1 VDKWEEWMSD
11 LNLDL
16 CYITATEAIAAFK
29 RRALSPVELLK
40 AIIAR
45 CEELQPKVNALTYT
59 FFDRALEQ
67 ARAAEAAYARR
78 GAELRPL
85 EGVTVAIKDFHPV
98 KGEITTFGSKIYRD
112 YRPDHTA
119 PTVQRLLDAGAIM
132 HCRTTTPE
140 FAHTGMTVSP
150 LWGVTRNPWNLEYTP
165 GGSSG
170 GAGAALAGGMTTLAD
185 GTDGG
190 GSIRIPAS
198 LAGAVGYKPPF
209 GRNPLDLDHPL
220 ETILHYGP
228 MTRSVSDAALM
239 QNVMSG
245 PHLDDICSLRGNVVL
260 PEATEDIKGWKVAY
274 SMDLGFYSVDSEVRR
289 NTLSALEIFKTLGA
303 TVEEVSP
310 GWNWGVN
317 NAWMTYWT
325 VMFAGLLGDKLPR
338 WRYEMTEGLVGM
350 IESGAAL
357 SADRFYQINAVRG
370 EMYKTLG
377 PILENY
383 QVFICPTTAL
393 PAVKHDH
400 DASDRNFTIDGV
412 KVPASLGWYMTMP
425 FNLVSQCPVIAV
437 PTGFAAS
444 GIPTGMQ
451 IVGKTFDDL
460 SVFRAAAAYEKARP
474 WRGRRPE
481 I

>member
-1 VDKWEEWMSD
+1 MSEP
-11 LNLDL
+11 NLDL
-16 CYITATEAIAAFK
+16 CYMTATEAIAAFK
-29 RRALSPVELLK
+29 SRTLSPVDLAK

-45 CEELQPKVNALTYT
+45 CEQLQPKVNALTYT
-59 FFDRALEQ
+59 YFDRALEQ
-67 ARAAEAAYARR
+67 AKAAEARYVR
-78 GAELRPL
+78 GGQPRPL

-112 YRPDHTA
+112 YRPNYSA
-119 PTVQRLLDAGAIM
+119 PTVQRLIEAGAIV

-140 FAHTGMTVSP
+140 FAHTGVTTSP
-150 LWGVTRNPWNLEYTP
+150 LWGITRNPWNLEYTP

-198 LAGAVGYKPPF
+198 ACGVVGYKPPF
-209 GRNPLDLDHPL
+209 GRNPLDREHPL

-228 MTRSVSDAALM
+228 MTRSVADAALM

-245 PHLDDICSLRGNVVL
+245 PHLGDICTVREKVVL
-260 PEATEDIKGWKVAY
+260 PEVFEDIKGWKIAY
-274 SMDLGFYSVDSEVRR
+274 SMDLGFYSVDPEVRR
-289 NTLSALEIFKTLGA
+289 NTLAALEVFKSLGCA
-303 TVEEVSP
+303 VEEVDL
-310 GWNWGVN
+310 GWDWGVDD
-317 NAWMTYWT
+317 AWSAYWC
-325 VMFAGLLGDKLPR
+325 VLFAGLVGDQLPR
-338 WRYEMTEGLVGM
+338 WREEMTQGLVRM
-350 IESGAAL
+350 IENSAAL
-357 SADRFYQINAVRG
+357 SADRFYRLNLVRG

-383 QVFICPTTAL
+383 QALICPTLAL

-400 DASDRNFTIDGV
+400 DPTDSNFTIDGT
-412 KVPASLGWYMTMP
+412 KVPASIGWYMTMP
-425 FNLVSQCPVIAV
+425 FNLVGQCPVMAI

-451 IVGKTFDDL
+451 IVAKTFDDL
-460 SVFRAAAAYEKARP
+460 SVFRAAAAYEKAQP
-474 WRGRRPE
+474 WRGKRPA

>member
-1 VDKWEEWMSD
+1 MSD

-16 CYITATEAIAAFK
+16 CYMTATEAIAAFK
-29 RRALSPVELLK
+29 TRALSPVELLK

-45 CEELQPKVNALTYT
+45 CEQLEPKVNALTYT
-59 FFDRALEQ
+59 YFDRALEQ
-67 ARAAEAAYARR
+67 AKAAESQYARR
-78 GAELRPL
+78 GGEPRPL
-85 EGVTVAIKDFHPV
+85 EGVPVAIKDFHPV

-140 FAHTGMTVSP
+140 FAHAGMTASP
-150 LWGVTRNPWNLEYTP
+150 LWDITRNPWNLEYTP

-239 QNVMSG
+239 QNIMTG
-245 PHLDDICSLRGNVVL
+245 PHLDDICSLREKVVL
-260 PEATEDIKGWKVAY
+260 PEAPEDIRGWKVAY
-274 SMDLGFYSVDSEVRR
+274 SMDLGFYSVDPEVRR
-289 NTLSALEIFKTLGA
+289 NTLSALEAFKSLGC
-303 TVEEVSP
+303 TVEEVNL

-325 VMFAGLLGDKLPR
+325 VLFAGLLGDKLPR
-338 WRYEMTEGLVGM
+338 WRYEMTEGLVRM

-357 SADRFYQINAVRG
+357 SADRFYRINAVRG

-377 PILENY
+377 PILEDY
-383 QVFICPTTAL
+383 QVLICPTTAL

-400 DASDRNFTIDGV
+400 DTNDANFTIDGA
-412 KVPASLGWYMTMP
+412 KVPASIGWYMTMP

-474 WRGRRPE
+474 WRGRRPQ

>member
-1 VDKWEEWMSD
+1 MSD

-16 CYITATEAIAAFK
+16 CYMTATEAVAAFK
-29 RRALSPVELLK
+29 AHTLSPVELLK

-45 CEELQPKVNALTYT
+45 CQQLEPKVNALTYT
-59 FFDRALEQ
+59 YFDRALEQ
-67 ARAAEAAYARR
+67 AKAAESEYTRR
-78 GAELRPL
+78 GGQPRPL

-140 FAHTGMTVSP
+140 FAHTGMTASP
-150 LWGVTRNPWNLEYTP
+150 LWGITRNPWNLEYTP

-170 GAGAALAGGMTTLAD
+170 GAGAAVAGGMTTLAD

-198 LAGAVGYKPPF
+198 LTGNVGYKPPF

-228 MTRSVSDAALM
+228 ITHSVSDAALM
-239 QNVMSG
+239 QNIMSG
-245 PHLDDICSLRGNVVL
+245 PHLDDICTVREKVVL
-260 PEATEDIKGWKVAY
+260 PEAPEGIKGWRVAY
-274 SMDLGFYSVDSEVRR
+274 SMDLGFYSVDPEVRR
-289 NTLSALEIFKTLGA
+289 NTLSALDVFKGLGC
-303 TVEEVSP
+303 TVEEVSL

-325 VMFAGLLGDKLPR
+325 VLFAGLLGDKLPR
-338 WRYEMTEGLVGM
+338 WRYEMTDGLVRM

-357 SADRFYQINAVRG
+357 SADRFYRINAVRG

-377 PILENY
+377 PILENHD
-383 QVFICPTTAL
+383 VLICPTTAL
-393 PAVKHDH
+393 PSVKHDY
-400 DASDRNFTIDGV
+400 DPTNPNFTIDGER
-412 KVPASLGWYMTMP
+412 VPASIGWYMTMP

-460 SVFRAAAAYEKARP
+460 SVFRAASAYEKAYN
-474 WRGRRPE
+474 WRGKRPD

>member
-1 VDKWEEWMSD
+1 MSD

-16 CYITATEAIAAFK
+16 CYMTATEAIAAFK
-29 RRALSPVELLK
+29 TRALSPVELLK

-45 CEELQPKVNALTYT
+45 CEQLEPKVNALTYT
-59 FFDRALEQ
+59 YFDRALEQ
-67 ARAAEAAYARR
+67 AKAAESQYARR
-78 GAELRPL
+78 GGEPRPL
-85 EGVTVAIKDFHPV
+85 EGVPVAIKDFHPV

-140 FAHTGMTVSP
+140 FAHAGMTASP
-150 LWGVTRNPWNLEYTP
+150 LWGITRNPWNLEYTP

-239 QNVMSG
+239 QNIMTG
-245 PHLDDICSLRGNVVL
+245 PHLDDICSLREKVFL
-260 PEATEDIKGWKVAY
+260 PEAPEDIRGWKVAY
-274 SMDLGFYSVDSEVRR
+274 SMDLGFYSVDPEVRR
-289 NTLSALEIFKTLGA
+289 NTLSALEAFKSLGC
-303 TVEEVSP
+303 TVEEVNL

-325 VMFAGLLGDKLPR
+325 VLFAGLLGDKLPR
-338 WRYEMTEGLVGM
+338 WRYEMTEGLVRM

-357 SADRFYQINAVRG
+357 SADRFYRINPVRG

-377 PILENY
+377 PILEDY
-383 QVFICPTTAL
+383 QVLICPTTAL

-400 DASDRNFTIDGV
+400 DASDMSFTIDGA
-412 KVPASLGWYMTMP
+412 KVPASIGWYMTMP

-460 SVFRAAAAYEKARP
+460 SVFRAAGAYEKARP
-474 WRGRRPE
+474 WRGRRPQ

>member
-1 VDKWEEWMSD
+1 MSD

-16 CYITATEAIAAFK
+16 CYMTATEAVAAFK
-29 RRALSPVELLK
+29 TRALSPVELLK

-45 CEELQPKVNALTYT
+45 CEQLEPKVNALTYT
-59 FFDRALEQ
+59 YFDRALEQ
-67 ARAAEAAYARR
+67 ARAAEAQYARR
-78 GAELRPL
+78 GGQPRPL

-98 KGEITTFGSKIYRD
+98 KDEITTFGSKIYRD

-140 FAHTGMTVSP
+140 FAHTGVTASP
-150 LWGVTRNPWNLEYTP
+150 LWGITRNPWNLEYTP

-170 GAGAALAGGMTTLAD
+170 GAGAVLAGGMTTLAD

-198 LAGAVGYKPPF
+198 ATGTVGYKPPF

-239 QNVMSG
+239 QNIMSG
-245 PHLDDICSLRGNVVL
+245 PHLDDICSVREKIVL
-260 PEATEDIKGWKVAY
+260 PEVPEDIKGWRVAY
-274 SMDLGFYSVDSEVRR
+274 SMDLGFYSVDPEVRR
-289 NTLSALEIFKTLGA
+289 NTLSALDVFKSLGC
-303 TVEEVSP
+303 TVEEISL

-317 NAWMTYWT
+317 NAWVTYWT
-325 VMFAGLLGDKLPR
+325 VLFAGLLGDKLPR

-350 IESGAAL
+350 IESGSAL
-357 SADRFYQINAVRG
+357 SADRFYQINLVRG

-377 PILENY
+377 PILEDY
-383 QVFICPTTAL
+383 QVLICPTLAL

-400 DASDRNFTIDGV
+400 NAADANFTIDGA
-412 KVPASLGWYMTMP
+412 KVPASIGWYMTMP

-437 PTGFAAS
+437 PTGFATS

-460 SVFRAAAAYEKARP
+460 SVFRAASAYEKAHP
-474 WRGRRPE
+474 WRGKRPE

>member
-1 VDKWEEWMSD
+1 MSD

-16 CYITATEAIAAFK
+16 CYMTATEAVAAFK
-29 RRALSPVELLK
+29 AHTLSPVELLK

-45 CEELQPKVNALTYT
+45 CQQLEPKVNALTYT
-59 FFDRALEQ
+59 YFDRALEQ
-67 ARAAEAAYARR
+67 AKAAESEYTRR
-78 GAELRPL
+78 GGQPRPL

-140 FAHTGMTVSP
+140 FAHTGMTASP
-150 LWGVTRNPWNLEYTP
+150 LWGITRNPWNLEYTP

-170 GAGAALAGGMTTLAD
+170 GAGAAVAGGMTTLAD

-198 LAGAVGYKPPF
+198 LTGNVGYKPPF

-228 MTRSVSDAALM
+228 ITRSVSDAALM
-239 QNVMSG
+239 QNIMSG
-245 PHLDDICSLRGNVVL
+245 PHLDDICTVREKVVL
-260 PEATEDIKGWKVAY
+260 PEAPEDIKGWRVAY
-274 SMDLGFYSVDSEVRR
+274 SMDLGFYSVDPEVRR
-289 NTLSALEIFKTLGA
+289 NTLSALDVFKSLGC
-303 TVEEVSP
+303 TVEEVSL

-325 VMFAGLLGDKLPR
+325 VLFAGLLGDKLPR
-338 WRYEMTEGLVGM
+338 WRYEMTDGLVRM

-357 SADRFYQINAVRG
+357 SADRFYRINLVRG

-377 PILENY
+377 PILENHD
-383 QVFICPTTAL
+383 VLICPTTAL
-393 PAVKHDH
+393 PSVKHDY
-400 DASDRNFTIDGV
+400 DPTNPNFTIDGER
-412 KVPASLGWYMTMP
+412 VPASIGWYMTMP

-460 SVFRAAAAYEKARP
+460 SVFRAASAYEKAYN
-474 WRGRRPE
+474 WRGKRPD

>member
-1 VDKWEEWMSD
+1 MSD

-16 CYITATEAIAAFK
+16 CYMTATEAIAAFK

-45 CEELQPKVNALTYT
+45 CEQLQPKVNALTYT
-59 FFDRALEQ
+59 YFDRALEQ
-67 ARAAEAAYARR
+67 AKAAEAAYARR
-78 GAELRPL
+78 GTEPRPL

-112 YRPDHTA
+112 HRPDHTA

-140 FAHTGMTVSP
+140 FAHMGMTASP
-150 LWGVTRNPWNLEYTP
+150 LWGITRNPWNLEYTP

-245 PHLDDICSLRGNVVL
+245 PHLDDICSLREKVVL
-260 PEATEDIKGWKVAY
+260 SDLPEDIRGWKIAF
-274 SMDLGFYSVDSEVRR
+274 SMDLGFYSVDPEVRR
-289 NTLSALEIFKTLGA
+289 NTLSALEVFKALGCK
-303 TVEEVSP
+303 VEEVNP
-310 GWNWGVN
+310 AWNWGVN
-317 NAWMTYWT
+317 NGWMTYWT
-325 VMFAGLLGDKLPR
+325 VLFAGLLGDKLPR

-350 IESGAAL
+350 IESGAGL
-357 SADRFYQINAVRG
+357 SADRFYRINAVRG

-377 PILENY
+377 PILNDY
-383 QVFICPTTAL
+383 QVLICPTTAL

-460 SVFRAAAAYEKARP
+460 SVFRAAAAYEKERP
-474 WRGRRPE
+474 WRTTRPR

>member
-1 VDKWEEWMSD
+1 MSD

-16 CYITATEAIAAFK
+16 CYMTATEAIAAFK
-29 RRALSPVELLK
+29 TRELSPVELLK

-45 CEELQPKVNALTYT
+45 CEALGPKVNAFTYT
-59 FFDRALEQ
+59 YFDRALEQ
-67 ARAAEAAYARR
+67 AKAAEARYARR
-78 GAELRPL
+78 NGQPRPL

-112 YRPDHTA
+112 YRPHYTA

-140 FAHTGMTVSP
+140 FAHTGVTASP
-150 LWGVTRNPWNLEYTP
+150 LWGITRNPWNLEYTP

-170 GAGAALAGGMTTLAD
+170 GAGAALAAGMTTLAD

-198 LAGAVGYKPPF
+198 VNGIVGYKPPF

-228 MTRSVSDAALM
+228 MTRGVADAALM
-239 QNVMSG
+239 QNIMSG
-245 PHLDDICSLRGNVVL
+245 PHLDDICTVREKVEL
-260 PEATEDIKGWKVAY
+260 PEIADDIKGWRVAC
-274 SMDLGFYSVDSEVRR
+274 SMDLGFYSVDPEVRR
-289 NTLSALEIFKTLGA
+289 NTLAALEVFKGLGC
-303 TVEEVSP
+303 TVEEVDVR
-310 GWNWGVN
+310 WNWGVN

-325 VMFAGLLGDKLPR
+325 VLFAGLLGDKLPR
-338 WRYEMTEGLVGM
+338 WRYEMTDGLVRM
-350 IESGAAL
+350 IESGLAL
-357 SADRFYQINAVRG
+357 SADRFYRINQVRG

-377 PILENY
+377 PILENHD
-383 QVFICPTTAL
+383 VLICPTTAL
-393 PAVKHDH
+393 PSVKHDH
-400 DASDRNFTIDGV
+400 DPSNPNFTIDGER
-412 KVPASLGWYMTMP
+412 VPASIGWYMTMP

-451 IVGKTFDDL
+451 IVGRTFDDL
-460 SVFRAAAAYEKARP
+460 RVFRAAFAYEKARP
-474 WRGRRPE
+474 WRGTRPV
-481 I
+481 

>member
-1 VDKWEEWMSD
+1 MGD

-16 CYITATEAIAAFK
+16 CYMTATEAIAAFK
-29 RRALSPVELLK
+29 SHSLSPVELLK

-45 CEELQPKVNALTYT
+45 CEQLQPKVNALTYT
-59 FFDRALEQ
+59 YFDRALEQ
-67 ARAAEAAYARR
+67 AKAAEAQYARR
-78 GAELRPL
+78 SGQPRPL
-85 EGVTVAIKDFHPV
+85 EGITVAIKDFHPV
-98 KGEITTFGSKIYRD
+98 KDEITTFGSRIYVD
-112 YRPDHTA
+112 YRPDYSA

-140 FAHTGMTVSP
+140 FAHTGVTASP
-150 LWGVTRNPWNLEYTP
+150 LWGLTRNPWNLEYTP

-170 GAGAALAGGMTTLAD
+170 GAGAALACGMTTLAD

-198 LAGAVGYKPPF
+198 ATGIVGYKPPF
-209 GRNPLDLDHPL
+209 GRNPLDREHPL

-228 MTRSVSDAALM
+228 MTRSVADAALT

-245 PHLDDICSLRGNVVL
+245 PHLDDICTVREKVVL
-260 PEATEDIKGWKVAY
+260 PEVPEDIKGWRVAY
-274 SMDLGFYSVDSEVRR
+274 SMDLGFYSVDPEVRR
-289 NTLSALEIFKTLGA
+289 NTLVALEAFKSLGC
-303 TVEEVSP
+303 TVEEVGL

-317 NAWMTYWT
+317 NAWMTYWS
-325 VMFAGLLGDKLPR
+325 VLFAGLLGDKLPR
-338 WRYEMTEGLVGM
+338 WRYEMTEGLVRM

-357 SADRFYQINAVRG
+357 SADRFYRINLVRG

-377 PILENY
+377 PILEAY
-383 QVFICPTTAL
+383 HVLICPTLAL

-400 DASDRNFTIDGV
+400 DESDANFTIDGV
-412 KVPASLGWYMTMP
+412 KVPASIGWYMTMP
-425 FNLVSQCPVIAV
+425 FNLVGQCPVIAV

-460 SVFRAAAAYEKARP
+460 SVFRAAAAYEKSHP
-474 WRGRRPE
+474 WRGKRPA

>member
-1 VDKWEEWMSD
+1 MSD

-16 CYITATEAIAAFK
+16 CYMTATEAVAAFK
-29 RRALSPVELLK
+29 AHTLSPVELLK

-45 CEELQPKVNALTYT
+45 CQQLEPKVNALTYT
-59 FFDRALEQ
+59 YFDRALEQ
-67 ARAAEAAYARR
+67 AKAAESEYTRR
-78 GAELRPL
+78 GGQPRPL

-140 FAHTGMTVSP
+140 FAHTGMTASP
-150 LWGVTRNPWNLEYTP
+150 LWGITRNPWNLEYTP

-170 GAGAALAGGMTTLAD
+170 GAGAAVAGGMTTLAD

-198 LAGAVGYKPPF
+198 LTGNVGYKPPF

-228 MTRSVSDAALM
+228 IARSVSDAALM
-239 QNVMSG
+239 QNIMSG
-245 PHLDDICSLRGNVVL
+245 PHLDDICTVREKVVL
-260 PEATEDIKGWKVAY
+260 PEAPEGIKGWRVAY
-274 SMDLGFYSVDSEVRR
+274 SMDLGFYSVDPEVRR
-289 NTLSALEIFKTLGA
+289 NTLSALDVFKSLGC
-303 TVEEVSP
+303 TVEEVSL

-325 VMFAGLLGDKLPR
+325 VLFAGLLGDKLPR
-338 WRYEMTEGLVGM
+338 WRYEMTDGLVRM

-357 SADRFYQINAVRG
+357 SADRFYRINLVRG

-377 PILENY
+377 PILENHD
-383 QVFICPTTAL
+383 VLICPTTAL
-393 PAVKHDH
+393 PSVKHDY
-400 DASDRNFTIDGV
+400 DPTNPNFTIDGER
-412 KVPASLGWYMTMP
+412 VPASIGWYMTMP

-460 SVFRAAAAYEKARP
+460 SVFRAASAYEKAYN
-474 WRGRRPE
+474 WRGKRPD

>member
-1 VDKWEEWMSD
+1 MSD

-16 CYITATEAIAAFK
+16 CYMTATEAVAAFK
-29 RRALSPVELLK
+29 AHTLSPVELLK

-45 CEELQPKVNALTYT
+45 CQQLEPKVNALTYT
-59 FFDRALEQ
+59 YFDRALEQ
-67 ARAAEAAYARR
+67 AKAAESEYTRR
-78 GAELRPL
+78 GGQPRPL

-140 FAHTGMTVSP
+140 FAHTGMTASP
-150 LWGVTRNPWNLEYTP
+150 LWGITRNPWNLEYTP

-170 GAGAALAGGMTTLAD
+170 GAGAAVAGGMTTLAD

-198 LAGAVGYKPPF
+198 LTGNVGYKPPF

-228 MTRSVSDAALM
+228 ITHSVSDAALM
-239 QNVMSG
+239 QNIMSG
-245 PHLDDICSLRGNVVL
+245 PHLDDICTVREKVVL
-260 PEATEDIKGWKVAY
+260 PEAPEGIKGWRVAY
-274 SMDLGFYSVDSEVRR
+274 SMDLGFYSVDPEVRR
-289 NTLSALEIFKTLGA
+289 NTLSALDVFKGLGC
-303 TVEEVSP
+303 TVEEVSL

-325 VMFAGLLGDKLPR
+325 VLFAGLLGDKLPR
-338 WRYEMTEGLVGM
+338 WRYEMTDGLVRM

-357 SADRFYQINAVRG
+357 SADRFYRINLVRG

-377 PILENY
+377 PILENHD
-383 QVFICPTTAL
+383 VLICPTTAL
-393 PAVKHDH
+393 PSVKHDY
-400 DASDRNFTIDGV
+400 DPTNPNFTIDGER
-412 KVPASLGWYMTMP
+412 VPASIGWYMTMP

-460 SVFRAAAAYEKARP
+460 SVFRAASAYEKAYN
-474 WRGRRPE
+474 WRGKRPD

>member
-1 VDKWEEWMSD
+1 MSD
-11 LNLDL
+11 INLDL
-16 CYITATEAIAAFK
+16 CFMTATEAVAGF
-29 RRALSPVELLK
+29 RARKLSPVELLK

-45 CEELQPKVNALTYT
+45 CEQLQPQVNALTYT
-59 FFDRALEQ
+59 YFESALEQ
-67 ARAAEAAYARR
+67 AKAAEARYARR
-78 GAELRPL
+78 SAEPRPL

-98 KGEITTFGSKIYRD
+98 KDEITTFGSKIYRD
-112 YRPDHTA
+112 FRPRYSA

-140 FAHTGMTVSP
+140 FAHTGITASP
-150 LWGVTRNPWNLEYTP
+150 LWGVTRNPWNLDYTP

-170 GAGAALAGGMTTLAD
+170 GAGVVLAAGMSTLAD

-198 LAGAVGYKPPF
+198 VNGVVGYKPPF

-220 ETILHYGP
+220 ESILHYGP
-228 MTRSVSDAALM
+228 MARSVADAALM

-245 PHLDDICSLRGNVVL
+245 PHLDDICTVREKVVL
-260 PEATEDIKGWKVAY
+260 PEIADDISGWKMAY
-274 SMDLGFYSVDSEVRR
+274 SIDLGFYSVDQEVRR
-289 NTLSALEIFKTLGA
+289 NTLAAIEVFRNLGC
-303 TVEEVSP
+303 TVEEVDV

-325 VMFAGLLGDKLPR
+325 VLFAGLLGDKLPR
-338 WRYEMTEGLVGM
+338 WRYEMTDGLVRM
-350 IESGAAL
+350 IESGSAVT
-357 SADRFYQINAVRG
+357 ADRFYRINQVRG
-370 EMYKTLG
+370 EMYRTLG
-377 PILENY
+377 PILESHD
-383 QVFICPTTAL
+383 VLICPTTAL
-393 PAVKHDH
+393 PSVRHDY
-400 DASDRNFTIDGV
+400 DPTNPNFTIDEQR
-412 KVPASLGWYMTMP
+412 VPASIGWYMTMP

-460 SVFRAAAAYEKARP
+460 SVFRAAYAYEKAHP
-474 WRGRRPE
+474 WRGRRPQ

>member
-1 VDKWEEWMSD
+1 MSD

-16 CYITATEAIAAFK
+16 CYMTATEAVAAFK
-29 RRALSPVELLK
+29 AHTLSPVELLK

-45 CEELQPKVNALTYT
+45 CEQLEPKVNALTYT
-59 FFDRALEQ
+59 YFDRALEQ
-67 ARAAEAAYARR
+67 AKAAESEYTRR
-78 GAELRPL
+78 GGQPRPL

-98 KGEITTFGSKIYRD
+98 KDEITTFGSKIYRD

-140 FAHTGMTVSP
+140 FAHTGMTASP
-150 LWGVTRNPWNLEYTP
+150 LWGITRNPWNLEYTP

-170 GAGAALAGGMTTLAD
+170 GAGAAVAGGMTTLAD

-198 LAGAVGYKPPF
+198 LTGNVGYKPPF

-228 MTRSVSDAALM
+228 ITRSVSDAALM
-239 QNVMSG
+239 QNIMSG
-245 PHLDDICSLRGNVVL
+245 PHLDDICTVREKVVL
-260 PEATEDIKGWKVAY
+260 PEAPEGIKGWRVAY
-274 SMDLGFYSVDSEVRR
+274 SMDLGFYSVDPEVRR
-289 NTLSALEIFKTLGA
+289 NTLSALDVFKSLGC
-303 TVEEVSP
+303 TVEEVSL

-325 VMFAGLLGDKLPR
+325 VFFAGLLGDKLPR
-338 WRYEMTEGLVGM
+338 WRYEMTDGLVRM

-357 SADRFYQINAVRG
+357 SADRFYRINLVRG

-377 PILENY
+377 PILENHD
-383 QVFICPTTAL
+383 VLICPTTAL
-393 PAVKHDH
+393 PSVKHDY
-400 DASDRNFTIDGV
+400 DPTNPNFTIDGER
-412 KVPASLGWYMTMP
+412 VPASIGWYMTMP

-460 SVFRAAAAYEKARP
+460 SVFRAASAYEKAYN
-474 WRGRRPE
+474 WRGKRPD